1 MPPGDNLSFT
11 VQSADFINSADGM
24 SKTKTKNVSD
34 AKGVLYTVAVSG
46 SDAGNYTLD
55 GAALTNTAIVVGTGS
70 ITPRTINLAV
80 TDTKAVKTYD
90 GDADVKIND
99 KTSFSLGEAGIAYA
113 SGTDTA
119 HHLIDGDDNNIHIS
133 GKYQQTSGEAAQDVN
148 YSSNAVQDKK
158 VAYTANVVDAANNA
172 SSNYTL
178 VFNAGTNN
186 EMKGTTLSVSGT
198 INPLTINSADQ
209 LTLDRNGR
217 AITKVYDG
225 KTDVAYDG
233 VTADSYVD
241 KLYTTVGSTKVYIDY
256 TVADA
261 DYATKNSQN
270 NAMQDVTY
278 KLDVSKG
285 NGNYEIANTAL
296 TNGKLE
302 KSSAKSGIIT
312 PRDLTATVVNNN
324 VTKTYDAT
332 TDVVNAA
339 GTKLTG
345 AELVTLNGLV
355 DGDGASNNTTAAY
368 NFQNAGSGTVTY
380 KLAVT
385 GGEDASNYHIVDS
398 LGLSGGGTINKRD
411 LQVTAITPQSKIYDG
426 NSGLV
431 STPTAG
437 DFTLSDGTA
446 GNMVLGRDHTVLMEL
461 SVSWLVREPSIR
473 KSLRP
478 CLTVRK
484 KIMMAIPSWRQNRRH
499 YQDW

>member
-278 KLDVSKG
+278 KL
-285 NGNYEIANTAL
+285 
-296 TNGKLE
+296 
-302 KSSAKSGIIT
+302 
-312 PRDLTATVVNNN
+312 
-324 VTKTYDAT
+324 
-332 TDVVNAA
+332 
-339 GTKLTG
+339 
-345 AELVTLNGLV
+345 
-355 DGDGASNNTTAAY
+355 
-368 NFQNAGSGTVTY
+368 
-380 KLAVT
+380 AVT

-484 KIMMAIPSWRQNRRH
+484 KIMMAIPSWRRNRR
-499 YQDW
+499 YYRDW

>member
-90 GDADVKIND
+90 GDAGVKIND

-278 KLDVSKG
+278 KL
-285 NGNYEIANTAL
+285 
-296 TNGKLE
+296 
-302 KSSAKSGIIT
+302 
-312 PRDLTATVVNNN
+312 
-324 VTKTYDAT
+324 
-332 TDVVNAA
+332 
-339 GTKLTG
+339 
-345 AELVTLNGLV
+345 
-355 DGDGASNNTTAAY
+355 
-368 NFQNAGSGTVTY
+368 
-380 KLAVT
+380 AVT

-461 SVSWLVREPSIR
+461 SVSWLVREP
-473 KSLRP
+473 
-478 CLTVRK
+478 
-484 KIMMAIPSWRQNRRH
+484 
-499 YQDW
+499 